1 MAIEK
6 RFTGQPLQVDHTPE
20 TMQRIREIAEKEKVS
35 QASVVRDIIDAG
47 LDYRERGGA
56 DA

>member
-56 DA
+56 NV